1 MSEID
6 PTAITPVTPAVAPDT
21 GIGSGIKNLLLSLTA
36 PSTPEEQA
44 KAMKLAALLQSQQ
57 DSPGLET
64 SAYKGVHA
72 MPTAAAGFGNALLK
86 GMAGFKAGGGFDPDP
101 LAPVNVTPMI
111 KL

>member
-1 MSEID
+1 MSNPGNPMI
-6 PTAITPVTPAVAPDT
+6 APVTPAPDT
-21 GIGSGIKNLLLSLTA
+21 GIGGGIKNFLMSLTA

-57 DSPGLET
+57 DDSGLET

-72 MPTAAAGFGNALLK
+72 MPTAAAGLGNAIQK
-86 GMAGFKAGGGFDPDP
+86 GVAGYMAGGGKFGADP